1 MSMLPLLTGML
12 PLAEKTAEGSS
23 KTSAFYVGGGAL
35 LIFMILLLAMLSFG
49 KGREH
54 S

>member
-1 MSMLPLLTGML
+1 MSMTPLLIGML
-12 PLAEKTAEGSS
+12 PLAESGVEHS
-23 KTSAFYVGGGAL
+23 KSTSFLVGGGAL
-35 LIFMILLLAMLSFG
+35 VIFMILLLAMLSFG

>member
-12 PLAEKTAEGSS
+12 PLVEKSAAASA
-23 KTSAFYVGGGAL
+23 KTSSYFVGGGAL

>member
-1 MSMLPLLTGML
+1 MSMLPLSIATP
-12 PLAEKTAEGSS
+12 PLVES
-23 KTSAFYVGGGAL
+23 TSFYVGGGAL
-35 LIFMILLLAMLSFG
+35 VIFLVLLLAMLSFG